1 MSRRSMETEQRSWFG
16 RRVSCW
22 YNKDHEKPS
31 ERAGEVFAIVAISL
45 VTLYFVSS
53 QIDKTGFFTSSFG
66 NLETFLFYLPVPL
79 GMVVCFIR
87 LIMGRKNPARLL
99 DTIDAAITGIACLWF
114 FVVFPFNFAHLGD
127 LLPSQIQFLA
137 DWIPDYLARGVFLI
151 GGFGSLINA
160 VYTPMIYLVVRAEYS
175 RRAAL

>member
-1 MSRRSMETEQRSWFG
+1 METEQRSWFG

-87 LIMGRKNPARLL
+87 SLWVARIRPGR
-99 DTIDAAITGIACLWF
+99 
-114 FVVFPFNFAHLGD
+114 
-127 LLPSQIQFLA
+127 
-137 DWIPDYLARGVFLI
+137 
-151 GGFGSLINA
+151 
-160 VYTPMIYLVVRAEYS
+160 
-175 RRAAL
+175 